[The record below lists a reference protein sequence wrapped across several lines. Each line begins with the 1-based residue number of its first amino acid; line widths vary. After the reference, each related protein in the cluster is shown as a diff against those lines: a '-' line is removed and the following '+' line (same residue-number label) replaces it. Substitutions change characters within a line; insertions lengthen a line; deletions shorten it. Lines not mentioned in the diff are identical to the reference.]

1 METLSHFRNSCKNNP
16 SVVWRPFWGCC
27 WGFPRT
33 IPRWPT
39 AVAANGLN
47 QLYRRLS
54 GRASISSALRTG
66 TTTKL
71 PHETPTAAI
80 RIQYLRSRLNAAV
93 VKTHRRSLG
102 ILAKAARS
110 NSLWVRVHGPTPH
123 SARIKMTRECIWGAT
138 GLAKSK
144 IALFLFKILWYD
156 KHSPTHYTVL
166 HWTIQ
171 I

>member
-54 GRASISSALRTG
+54 GRASNYSTLRTS

-71 PHETPTAAI
+71 LYKTPTAAI
-80 RIQYLRSRLNAAV
+80 QIQYLRCRINTEV
-93 VKTHRRSLG
+93 VKDALKKSGDIGWCRTFWQSLSPSPPFNAWSDQIKRKSLER
-102 ILAKAARS
+102 ILGASKSARS
-110 NSLWVRVHGPTPH
+110 NT
-123 SARIKMTRECIWGAT
+123 
-138 GLAKSK
+138 
-144 IALFLFKILWYD
+144 ALFLFGILWNG
-156 KHSPTHYTVL
+156 KHPRTHYTVL
-166 HWTIQ
+166 H
-171 I
+171 